1 MKKNILLW
9 SPFVL
14 LAIEIFC
21 IFWSYK
27 ELFDCCMVYG
37 GSLLLIISSLLWSV
51 NRIKFG
57 SINKEFN
64 PSEKDA
70 EEALAAEIETIKGNS
85 LKKELVKH
93 KLVREY
99 IEKRHIEASQNAD
112 YLRSEYLSKLAHNC
126 LLCGSILLTPFLV
139 LTIPM
144 SIMVVSDSNFS
155 SFRLN
160 VYLIFLVLAFGMF
173 LWRRYYIMA
182 LLEVG
187 ALWWMAFT

>member
-14 LAIEIFC
+14 SAIAF
-21 IFWSYK
+21 FLGSYK
-27 ELFDCCMVYG
+27 ELLLDYIVYG
-37 GSLLLIISSLLWSV
+37 GLLLIIISSLLWLV

-99 IEKRHIEASQNAD
+99 IEKRHIEAYQNAD
-112 YLRSEYLSKLAHNC
+112 YLRSEYLSKLASNY
-126 LLCGSILLTPFLV
+126 LLCGSILLTNFLV
-139 LTIPM
+139 ITIPI
-144 SIMVVSDSNFS
+144 SILCVFDSNFS
-155 SFRLN
+155 DFRLN
-160 VYLIFLVLAFGMF
+160 IYIILIVLAFGMF

-182 LLEVG
+182 LLEMG
-187 ALWWMAFT
+187 AILWMLI